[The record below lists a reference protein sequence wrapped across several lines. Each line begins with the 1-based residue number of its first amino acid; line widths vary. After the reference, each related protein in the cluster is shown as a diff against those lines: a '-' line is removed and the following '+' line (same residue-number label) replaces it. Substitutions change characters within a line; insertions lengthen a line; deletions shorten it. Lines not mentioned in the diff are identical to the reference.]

1 VSADGHF
8 EGRLTSKRESKAGI
22 FITIEVQ
29 PTDYIEAL
37 ANLRV
42 GASLVIGWAEVV
54 NTKVEPIEVV
64 TNPDNWLPEKPL
76 KPRQKFDELKPS
88 AQAGIRCS
96 DADYSTFLMDT
107 FPDIAA
113 EHHDAAGVV
122 RELCGITS
130 RAELNSNK
138 DAAFVW
144 NETEAK
150 YQAWLVEQRY
160 KDLIR

>member
-1 VSADGHF
+1 MSDGHF
-8 EGRLTSKRESKAGI
+8 EARISGKRESKAGI
-22 FITIEVQ
+22 FITLEIQ
-29 PTDYIEAL
+29 PDDYGPEI

-54 NTKVEPIEVV
+54 NTKVEPIVAV

-96 DADYSTFLMDT
+96 DADYSVFLMDT
-107 FPDIAA
+107 FPEIAA
-113 EHHDAAGVV
+113 KHHDAADVV
-122 RELCGITS
+122 RELCGVTS
-130 RAELNSNK
+130 RSELNSNK

-150 YQAWLVEQRY
+150 YQAWLLEQRY